1 MQLQFDERNSFLCA
15 RIVIPTENFVGEIGI
30 LTLLFFSDGVLC
42 SILDVDDVDVSES
55 MWADVSSLLTFVLVG
70 ALDQT
75 GLARSKRMRLITQG
89 I

>member
-1 MQLQFDERNSFLCA
+1 M
-15 RIVIPTENFVGEIGI
+15 
-30 LTLLFFSDGVLC
+30 C

-55 MWADVSSLLTFVLVG
+55 MWAHVSSLLFFVLVG

-75 GLARSKRMRLITQG
+75 ELARSKRMLLITQG

>member
-1 MQLQFDERNSFLCA
+1 MKSTKSTCLGRGQCKRM
-15 RIVIPTENFVGEIGI
+15 
-30 LTLLFFSDGVLC
+30 C
-42 SILDVDDVDVSES
+42 SNLDVDDVDVAES

-75 GLARSKRMRLITQG
+75 GLARSKRMHLITQG

>member
-1 MQLQFDERNSFLCA
+1 M
-15 RIVIPTENFVGEIGI
+15 
-30 LTLLFFSDGVLC
+30 C
-42 SILDVDDVDVSES
+42 SILDVDGVDVSES

-75 GLARSKRMRLITQG
+75 GLARSKRMHLITQG

>member
-1 MQLQFDERNSFLCA
+1 M
-15 RIVIPTENFVGEIGI
+15 
-30 LTLLFFSDGVLC
+30 C
-42 SILDVDDVDVSES
+42 SILDVDDVDVSEP

-75 GLARSKRMRLITQG
+75 RLARSKRMHLITQG